1 MGLSTLLTVLQERRE
16 RQSRAQARYKKA
28 DSESWHRKEGS
39 LASISGKSAGADK
52 MVEVMESRRNET
64 RQPAISIHSFPRP
77 KLSYIRS
84 GQISTRAIRPHITGT
99 MPGVVHAS

>member
-1 MGLSTLLTVLQERRE
+1 
-16 RQSRAQARYKKA
+16 
-28 DSESWHRKEGS
+28 
-39 LASISGKSAGADK
+39 

>member
-1 MGLSTLLTVLQERRE
+1 
-16 RQSRAQARYKKA
+16 
-28 DSESWHRKEGS
+28 
-39 LASISGKSAGADK
+39 

-64 RQPAISIHSFPRP
+64 WQPAISIHSFPRP